1 MFRRMSGFRN
11 IQKLVEKKLIQLAFI
26 PSKYFEALYIECGTE
41 IPCHTLNICEV
52 EEKQLR
58 GELFGFMKEGK
69 VDTKI
74 EIEKFQLYERIIIV
88 FVASKEVRSLTDEH
102 LALYDNYDLALENV
116 EELNE
121 TCNRIIE
128 GLFNFKY
135 CDQEGCEISF
145 DKPEVLI
152 GNALRSVLQNMINV
166 GDKIIN
172 IVRLYSYHHDYLKLD
187 DEKEEESSDEE
198 ENSKSIEEMEPAK

>member
-1 MFRRMSGFRN
+1 
-11 IQKLVEKKLIQLAFI
+11 
-26 PSKYFEALYIECGTE
+26 
-41 IPCHTLNICEV
+41 
-52 EEKQLR
+52 
-58 GELFGFMKEGK
+58 GK

-102 LALYDNYDLALENV
+102 FSEMSKEDKKQLVQLLKDVSIAGKLVHYSLKALYDNYDLALENV

-121 TCNRIIE
+121 TSNRIIE

-187 DEKEEESSDEE
+187 DEKEEESSDEKE
-198 ENSKSIEEMEPAK
+198 DSKSIEEMEPAK